1 MSVLKDLLAAL
12 LGGSNDP
19 SCCKM
24 VIEDLPEPAG
34 DEPAPPSDAGL
45 DASPRKELVP

>member
-1 MSVLKDLLAAL
+1 MPVLKDLLAAL

-24 VIEDLPEPAG
+24 VIEELPEPAG
-34 DEPAPPSDAGL
+34 DGPPPVPAEP
-45 DASPRKELVP
+45 DASPRKEPTP

>member
-24 VIEDLPEPAG
+24 VIEEVPEPAS
-34 DEPAPPSDAGL
+34 DEPVPAPAAPDSSKRGEPV
-45 DASPRKELVP
+45 S